1 MDSSIVFDKI
11 KKFFT
16 GDLFIVA
23 AAAVVFI
30 GWVTGLWAAFL
41 CVLALLCTAP
51 LIFTSSNR
59 SLLVFFMQFTFII
72 SRDRGVFDRNAVE
85 DEIVQAMTLFRLQKA
100 DPRIGFEASNHYF
113 YSLNDLRE
121 KVISCSWILKELN

>member
-59 SLLVFFMQFTFII
+59 SLLVFFMQFTFRKQRSAPLAFVASLATIRRFDGGFTFPCLQYLV
-72 SRDRGVFDRNAVE
+72 SLVFDYHGV
-85 DEIVQAMTLFRLQKA
+85 
-100 DPRIGFEASNHYF
+100 
-113 YSLNDLRE
+113 
-121 KVISCSWILKELN
+121 VISLVDDSETTKPLQPHG